1 MNANHDPEAVDQRA
15 FRDALGSFVTGVT
28 IVTTRGPAGNDIGLT
43 ANSFNSVSLDPPM
56 VLWSLA
62 LSSSNLPA
70 FRTAQWWAVHI
81 LSSEQE
87 TLSARF
93 AQRSEQKFAG
103 LAVARGPGDIPLL
116 EGCAA
121 RFICRQ
127 AYEYE
132 GGDHAIFVGQVLEF
146 DRAGRPPLIYHEGR
160 YGRVIAEA
168 QEQGAA
174 GAESFA
180 GRFLGHQLGRAYVA
194 LFGDVRREYLR
205 RDLTPGDFIV
215 LTSVGL
221 GDDRPLPDVLLQARR
236 DGADRAL
243 DAVRDAAAR
252 GLVILQGDFVR
263 LAEYGRTLLV
273 ELTAV
278 AQASQMRVE
287 DRLTASEIAMLRH
300 LLDRVADQA
309 GAGDRSAPST
319 AAAPRN

>member
-1 MNANHDPEAVDQRA
+1 MNDTTADGVDQRA

-28 IVTTRGPAGNDIGLT
+28 IVTTRDPAGADIGLT

-62 LSSSNLPA
+62 LNSSNLPA

-81 LSSEQE
+81 LASEQE
-87 TLSARF
+87 PLSGRF
-93 AQRSEQKFAG
+93 AQRGIDKFAG
-103 LAVARGPGDIPLL
+103 LALARGPGDIPLL

-160 YGRVIAEA
+160 YGRVIAES
-168 QEQGAA
+168 QDGEAA
-174 GAESFA
+174 PGTEKFA
-180 GRFLGHQLGRAYVA
+180 RRYLGHQLGRAYLA

-205 RDLTPGDFIV
+205 RGLTPADFIV
-215 LTSVGL
+215 LTALGL
-221 GDDRPLPDVLLQARR
+221 GEGCPLPELLDQLRH
-236 DGADRAL
+236 DGADQPQ
-243 DAVRDAAAR
+243 DAMRDAADR
-252 GLVILQGDFVR
+252 GLIVLQGNAVR
-263 LAEYGRTLLV
+263 LADTGRKLLV

-278 AQASQMRVE
+278 AQASQMRIE
-287 DRLTASEIAMLRH
+287 DRLTQGEIAMLRH
-300 LLDRVADQA
+300 LLERVTSQTV
-309 GAGDRSAPST
+309 GAS
-319 AAAPRN
+319 RN

>member
-1 MNANHDPEAVDQRA
+1 MSATTDPDAVDQRA

-28 IVTTRGPAGNDIGLT
+28 IVTTRGAGGTDIGLT

-62 LSSSNLPA
+62 LNSSNLPA

-81 LSSEQE
+81 LASEQE
-87 TLSARF
+87 SLSARF
-93 AQRSEQKFAG
+93 AQRSDQKFAG
-103 LAVARGPGDIPLL
+103 LAVSRGPGDIPLL

-168 QEQGAA
+168 QEAGA
-174 GAESFA
+174 AESFA
-180 GRFLGHQLGRAYVA
+180 GRFLGHQVGRAYVA
-194 LFGDVRREYLR
+194 LFGEVRREYLR
-205 RDLTPGDFIV
+205 RGLTPADFIV

-221 GDDRPLPDVLLQARR
+221 GDDRKLPEVLIQARR
-236 DGADRAL
+236 DGADMAL

-252 GLVILQGDFVR
+252 GLVALEGDVVR
-263 LAEYGRTLLV
+263 LAEQGRTLLV

-278 AQASQMRVE
+278 AQASQMRVA
-287 DRLTASEIAMLRH
+287 DRLNAGEIAMLRH
-300 LLDRVADQA
+300 LLDRVADQPEA
-309 GAGDRSAPST
+309 AEGAAPST
-319 AAAPRN
+319 EAAPRS

>member
-1 MNANHDPEAVDQRA
+1 MSATTDPDAVDQRA

-28 IVTTRGPAGNDIGLT
+28 IVTTRGTGGIDIGLT

-62 LSSSNLPA
+62 LNSSNLPA

-93 AQRSEQKFAG
+93 AQRSDQKFAG

-160 YGRVIAEA
+160 YGRVIADA
-168 QEQGAA
+168 QEPGAS
-174 GAESFA
+174 AETFA
-180 GRFLGHQLGRAYVA
+180 TRFLGHQLGRAYIA
-194 LFGDVRREYLR
+194 LFGDVRREYLSR
-205 RDLTPGDFIV
+205 GLTPADFIV
-215 LTSVGL
+215 LTAVGL
-221 GDDRPLPDVLLQARR
+221 GDDRPLPEVLVQASHG
-236 DGADRAL
+236 GADPPH
-243 DAVRDAAAR
+243 DAVRDAATR
-252 GLVILQGDFVR
+252 GLIIIEGDKVR
-263 LAEYGRTLLV
+263 LADTARTSLV

-287 DRLTASEIAMLRH
+287 DRLTAGEIAMLRH
-300 LLDRVADQA
+300 LLDRVT
-309 GAGDRSAPST
+309 GG
-319 AAAPRN
+319 

>member
-1 MNANHDPEAVDQRA
+1 MSANHDTDSVDQRA

-28 IVTTRGPAGNDIGLT
+28 IVTTRGAAGTDIGLT

-62 LSSSNLPA
+62 LNSSNLPA

-81 LSSEQE
+81 LASEQE

-93 AQRSEQKFAG
+93 AQRSDQKFAG

-168 QEQGAA
+168 EEHGAPA
-174 GAESFA
+174 AESFA
-180 GRFLGHQLGRAYVA
+180 GRFLGHQVGRAYVA
-194 LFGDVRREYLR
+194 LFGEVRREYLR
-205 RDLTPGDFIV
+205 RGLTPADFIV

-221 GDDRPLPDVLLQARR
+221 GDDRPLPDVLVQARR
-236 DGADRAL
+236 DGADMAL

-252 GLVILQGDFVR
+252 GLIVMQDDAVR
-263 LAEYGRTLLV
+263 LAEHGRQLLV

-287 DRLTASEIAMLRH
+287 DRLTVSEIAMLRH
-300 LLDRVADQA
+300 LLDRVAD
-309 GAGDRSAPST
+309 RP
-319 AAAPRN
+319 AASDAVTLPTAPRN

>member
-1 MNANHDPEAVDQRA
+1 MSATNDPDAVDPRA

-28 IVTTRGPAGNDIGLT
+28 IVTTRGAGGTDIGLT

-81 LSSEQE
+81 LASEQE

-93 AQRSEQKFAG
+93 AQRSDQKFAG
-103 LAVARGPGDIPLL
+103 LAVSRGPGDIPLL

-168 QEQGAA
+168 QDLGTAA
-174 GAESFA
+174 AETFA
-180 GRFLGHQLGRAYVA
+180 SRFLGHQVGRAYVA

-205 RDLTPGDFIV
+205 RGLTPADFIV

-221 GDDRPLPDVLLQARR
+221 GDERPLPDVLTQARR
-236 DGADRAL
+236 DGADAAL
-243 DAVRDAAAR
+243 DAVRDAAGR
-252 GLVILQGDFVR
+252 GLITLQGDVVR
-263 LAEYGRTLLV
+263 LAEHGRTLLV

-278 AQASQMRVE
+278 AQASQMRVA
-287 DRLTASEIAMLRH
+287 DRLTAGEIAMLRH
-300 LLDRVADQA
+300 LLDRVADQPAA
-309 GAGDRSAPST
+309 GTEA
-319 AAAPRN
+319 N